1 MPIFTRK
8 TMTMALKGRHT
19 KRRWQDERNSRNFFG
34 LSNFTPN
41 FTSTNFS
48 QVHTCSLV
56 SFLSQAPQPIS
67 QVALQSGGII
77 PRVSYNNNGHSR
89 LWNYL
94 AAMVRACLAFQSTL
108 VQIPLGATQVAA
120 LFKGPSLRNTA
131 SFDAFIELFFYPLS
145 SLPFC
150 ANARCM
156 FDQQS

>member
-1 MPIFTRK
+1 MPIFARK
-8 TMTMALKGRHT
+8 TMTIAQKGRHT
-19 KRRWQDERNSRNFFG
+19 KRRGQDERNSCNFLG
-34 LSNFTPN
+34 LSSFTP
-41 FTSTNFS
+41 TSPSANLS

-89 LWNYL
+89 LWNHL

-108 VQIPLGATQVAA
+108 VQIPLGATQLAA
-120 LFKGPSLRNTA
+120 LFKGPSLRNMA
-131 SFDAFIELFFYPLS
+131 SFSAFIELFFYPLS